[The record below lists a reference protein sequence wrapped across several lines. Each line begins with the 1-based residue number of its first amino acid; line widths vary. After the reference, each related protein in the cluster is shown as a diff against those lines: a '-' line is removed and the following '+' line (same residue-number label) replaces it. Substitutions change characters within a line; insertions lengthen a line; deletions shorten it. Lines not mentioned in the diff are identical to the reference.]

1 MSGVG
6 RLTMY
11 TTGGLLLV
19 ILGGVLLMINALDK
33 KLEPAC
39 LKEVAPVPDGVL
51 YQPLGWDDDQ
61 LLVTYDD
68 GLELAVPMQPK
79 RIVSS
84 LPGITEMLC
93 YLGAE
98 EQIVAVSKHCDYP
111 ASVKGKPQV
120 MVQPFDAEAV
130 LAQRAD
136 VLVADRR
143 LHRRDLSVMRTRVR
157 SILLL
162 DTSRSLPQ
170 LASSMTLLAAM
181 LNTDEA
187 KQRAADFRL
196 RVAGLV
202 TRLSVDLPDPPMRVL
217 VVAQWDPLYVL
228 GRGSLIDDLL
238 RVCGCVNVACDL
250 KSNASGTFSEELVL
264 ARRPDAI
271 VTLNGPPPDRHRRR
285 WRNVPAIED
294 GRVIDGESDDLMR
307 AGPRILDGLA
317 RLAKALR
324 GAR

>member
-6 RLTMY
+6 RITMY

-19 ILGGVLLMINALDK
+19 IAGGVLLLVNALDR
-33 KLEPAC
+33 KLDPVC
-39 LKEVAPVPDGVL
+39 LAKVAPAPDGAL
-51 YQPLGWDDDQ
+51 HKPLGWYGDKMR
-61 LLVTYDD
+61 VTYDD
-68 GLELAVPMQPK
+68 GLELDVPLAPQ

-98 EQIVAVSKHCDYP
+98 AQIVAVSKYCDYP
-111 ASVKGKPQV
+111 ASVKDKHKV
-120 MVQPFDAEAV
+120 TVQPFDAEGV

-162 DTSRSLPQ
+162 DTSRSLPH
-170 LASSMTLLAAM
+170 LASSMTLLAEM
-181 LNTDEA
+181 LNTGTA
-187 KQRAADFRL
+187 RKRAAEFRL
-196 RVAGLV
+196 GAAGLV
-202 TRLSVDLPDPPMRVL
+202 TRLSVDLPDPPTRVL
-217 VVAQWDPLYVL
+217 VVGQWDPLYVL
-228 GRGSLIDDLL
+228 GNGSLIDDLL

-250 KSNASGTFSEELVL
+250 KSDASGTFSEELVL

-271 VTLNGPPPDRHRRR
+271 VSLNGRIPDRLRKR
-285 WRNVPAIED
+285 WRNVPAV
-294 GRVIDGESDDLMR
+294 GGGHVLDGESDDLMR
-307 AGPRILDGLA
+307 AGPRILEGLA
-317 RLAKALR
+317 RLARDLR
-324 GAR
+324 AAR